1 MSKRCRVLWLRANQM
16 KKYMKIKGSVNTMKK
31 KTAIFITGWMSSAV
45 IALAILV
52 VGVVTVSPA
61 KAVEQGGKSNAD
73 VRVGNLQEF
82 FEVGLKFHGHKCPA
96 MPLGLRAGLAAM
108 NALGVER
115 SKDKELF
122 VISETGKGHAAG
134 CFLDGIMTSTG
145 CTYGKSNID
154 KRHWSKMA
162 FTLVDQ
168 QNGKAVRVSLK
179 PDFFESAISSPFVQ
193 ERKAGVPPQD
203 IKPEIT
209 DPMVAR
215 IMSLD
220 ESAFLEIGEVHPV
233 QVEKGK
239 SVFAAKRCAL
249 CGDLTFVNKLRVSED
264 GALVCVPCSGYKE

>member
-1 MSKRCRVLWLRANQM
+1 
-16 KKYMKIKGSVNTMKK
+16 MKK
-31 KTAIFITGWMSSAV
+31 KSLIRSTGWMNSTLV
-45 IALAILV
+45 ALAILV
-52 VGVVTVSPA
+52 VCVVMVSPA
-61 KAVEQGGKSNAD
+61 RAVEQSSSTAD
-73 VRVGNLQEF
+73 IRMGNLQEV

-96 MPLGLRAGLAAM
+96 MPLGLRAGIAAM

-134 CFLDGIMTSTG
+134 CFLDGIMTATG

-168 QNGKAVRVSLK
+168 QTGKAVRVSLK
-179 PDFFESAISSPFVQ
+179 PDFFENALKSPFVQ

-215 IMSLD
+215 ILSGS
-220 ESAFLEIGEVHPV
+220 ESSFLEIGEVHSVP
-233 QVEKGK
+233 VEKSK
-239 SVFAAKRCAL
+239 SVFTAKRCAV
-249 CGDLTFVNKLRVSED
+249 CGDLTFVNKLRVADD
-264 GALVCVPCSGYKE
+264 GALVCVPCSGYKD